1 MQTYSPLDLIQGRES
16 DSRVTETAHT
26 SNQKPQHTGYES
38 LRKLHSI
45 LVDLATILEPV
56 HETAS
61 RPRACTPFRDA
72 RVILSSAND
81 VPFGNLNK
89 RFHNEIVS
97 ATESL
102 NGILIE
108 SRRVLCDVSL
118 DSHLQNTQHRP
129 TQPTR

>member
-1 MQTYSPLDLIQGRES
+1 MQTYSPLDLLQGRES
-16 DSRVTETAHT
+16 DSWVTGTARK
-26 SNQKPQHTGYES
+26 SPQKPQHTGYES
-38 LRKLHSI
+38 LRKLDSI

-72 RVILSSAND
+72 TVILRPAND
-81 VPFGNLNK
+81 VPFGNLKK

-102 NGILIE
+102 DGILIE
-108 SRRVLCDVSL
+108 SPRMLCDVSL
-118 DSHLQNTQHRP
+118 DSRLQITQHKP
-129 TQPTR
+129 TQAKT